1 MLKLI
6 VQKLGQGVGVGV
18 GRGVDRYNKG
28 IQGI

>member
-6 VQKLGQGVGVGV
+6 VQKLGQGVGVGMR
-18 GRGVDRYNKG
+18 GGVDRYKG

>member
-6 VQKLGQGVGVGV
+6 LQKLGQGVGM